1 MSKHVVATVAEIP
14 PGSRKLV
21 TVRGRQI
28 AVFNLDGEFFGLFN
42 RCPHQGG
49 PMCEGILTGL
59 IESDEPGHYR
69 YSRKGEILRCP
80 WHGWEFD
87 VRTGQSY
94 CEPDAD
100 RAFELPRGGGRGSA
114 RRAGA
119 LCRRNHA
126 GDGRGAV
133 RRGGALTRRARL
145 RLFAAAAVMSGRG
158 KLKATSASTIADCP
172 RQVDGDQHV
181 AGGESPAQPNGGQHG
196 QQQRRADR

>member
-14 PGSRKLV
+14 PGGRKLV
-21 TVRGRQI
+21 TVRGRSI

-87 VRTGQSY
+87 VRTGQSVLRAG
-94 CEPDAD
+94 AD
-100 RAFELPRGGGRGSA
+100 SGAFVSRGSRRGAARGAGPLRRRNRTGDGGGAVRGGGRLNPSRLQTG
-114 RRAGA
+114 
-119 LCRRNHA
+119 
-126 GDGRGAV
+126 
-133 RRGGALTRRARL
+133 RRGLT
-145 RLFAAAAVMSGRG
+145 SG
-158 KLKATSASTIADCP
+158 T
-172 RQVDGDQHV
+172 
-181 AGGESPAQPNGGQHG
+181 
-196 QQQRRADR
+196 